1 MMNSLGGRSVKTEEG
16 AEAMIAN
23 DGRWIYEA
31 P

>member
-1 MMNSLGGRSVKTEEG
+1 MMNSLGGRSVKKKV
-16 AEAMIAN
+16 EAMIAN